1 MRKEC
6 EKLFMNKSSNPLP
19 LPTLKLSEPPGAVR
33 PDGNQ
38 IPPLILPAP
47 GQSPVNFNKQ
57 KSNRIHAVEVCD
69 ATGDAH
75 RSISW

>member
-6 EKLFMNKSSNPLP
+6 EKLFMNKRPNPLP

-38 IPPLILPAP
+38 TPPSILPAP

-57 KSNRIHAVEVCD
+57 KSPIEFMLLNGAS
-69 ATGDAH
+69 H
-75 RSISW
+75 RTLNIDQ